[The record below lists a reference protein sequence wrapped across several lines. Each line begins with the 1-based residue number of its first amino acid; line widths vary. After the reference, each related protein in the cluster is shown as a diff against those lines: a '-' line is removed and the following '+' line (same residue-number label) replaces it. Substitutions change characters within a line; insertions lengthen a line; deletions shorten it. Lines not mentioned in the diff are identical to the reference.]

1 MSGLFSKPS
10 LSAPAATPQAPS
22 VANSQPEM
30 DIAARQQALALQRG
44 RASTVLTGGAGLSNM
59 GTTSR
64 VLLGSS

>member
-10 LSAPAATPQAPS
+10 VSAPATAPPAPTL
-22 VANSQPEM
+22 ANTQVET
-30 DIAARQQALALQRG
+30 DIAAKQQALAQQRG
-44 RASTVLTGGAGLSNM
+44 RASTILTGGAGLSNM